1 MRRRHCAIALLLCG
15 LLCTVAVLHGGQTS
29 ESKEALQELQDF
41 IGGWKG
47 NGTLE
52 KSKTAI
58 WKEQCNW
65 GWRFKGADSWLVI
78 EFKESKFFKGGDL
91 KYLTDKKRFQLDI
104 KDKKDNQLVF
114 TGEKKKKYLI
124 LERLDP
130 DSKETQQIKMY
141 LAAGGDRLIIDYLVK
156 PENRT
161 VFTNDW
167 QIALTREGVS
177 LGSSKKQPEC
187 VVTGGLGTMTV
198 SHKGQTYYVCCS
210 GCRDAFNENPEKIIK
225 EYEAKKKAGK

>member
-1 MRRRHCAIALLLCG
+1 MRRRHFAIALLLCG
-15 LLCTVAVLHGGQTS
+15 TLYSVAGLHGGQTS

-47 NGTLE
+47 NGTFE

-58 WKEQCNW
+58 WKEQCSW

-78 EFKESKFFKGGDL
+78 EFKDSKFFKGGDL
-91 KYLTDKKRFQLDI
+91 KYLTDKKRFQLDM
-104 KDKKDNQLVF
+104 KDKKDKPLVF
-114 TGEKKKKYLI
+114 SGEKKKKYLI

-156 PENRT
+156 AENRT

-177 LGSSKKQPEC
+177 LGSSKKQPEQ
-187 VVTGGLGTMTV
+187 
-198 SHKGQTYYVCCS
+198 QT
-210 GCRDAFNENPEKIIK
+210 
-225 EYEAKKKAGK
+225 